1 MPRTEINRFAEMEV
15 FVRVVERG
23 GFSAAARASNVSA
36 SAVSKLVA
44 RLEARLGT
52 RLVHRTTRRFQLTPE
67 GQAFYERSV
76 AILADLAEAER
87 SAGAGE
93 RPAGRVRLNSSASYI
108 GHILTPLL
116 PRFLD
121 LYPDIELDI
130 VQTDLV
136 VDLVT
141 DRTDI
146 AIRAGPMPNSG
157 LMARK
162 LGSTR
167 MMIVASPAWIERN
180 GLPRT
185 IEDLERQDRLGFGY
199 ARAVK
204 GWPLRTAEGEEIV
217 LPTVGRVRM
226 SDGEGIRRLA
236 LAGIGPARLAGF
248 TIRDDI
254 AKGRLMPILE
264 DANPGDEEAF
274 HAVFIGQSASLPVR
288 ARALLDFLAE
298 HGQVA

>member
-1 MPRTEINRFAEMEV
+1 MPRAEINRSAEMEV
-15 FVRVVERG
+15 FIRVVERG
-23 GFSAAARASNVSA
+23 SFSAAARALDLSA

-44 RLEARLGT
+44 RLENRLGT
-52 RLVHRTTRRFQLTPE
+52 RLIHRTTRRFQLTAE

-93 RPAGRVRLNSSASYI
+93 RPAGRVRVNLSASYI
-108 GHILTPLL
+108 GHILAPIL

-121 LYPDIELDI
+121 LHPGIELDI

-136 VDLVT
+136 VDLLA

-146 AIRAGPMPNSG
+146 AVRAGPMPNSG

-167 MMIVASPAWIERN
+167 MTIVAAPAWIERH

-185 IEDLERQDRLGFGY
+185 LGDLEAKDRLGFGY
-199 ARAVK
+199 ARAVR
-204 GWPLRTAEGEEIV
+204 GWPLRKQAGEDIV
-217 LPTVGRVRM
+217 LPTVGRVRV

-236 LAGIGPARLAGF
+236 LAGVGPARLATF
-248 TIRDDI
+248 TIREDL
-254 AKGRLMPILE
+254 AQGRLVPLLE

-274 HAVFIGQSASLPVR
+274 HAVFIGRSTSLPAR

-298 HGQVA
+298 HGQVD

>member
-15 FVRVVERG
+15 FARVVERG

-67 GQAFYERSV
+67 GQAFYERSI
-76 AILADLAEAER
+76 AILADLGEAER

-108 GHILTPLL
+108 SHILTPLL

-121 LYPDIELDI
+121 LYPEIELDI

-136 VDLVT
+136 VDILS

-167 MMIVASPAWIERN
+167 MMIVASPAWIERH

-204 GWPLRTAEGEEIV
+204 GWPLKTAEGEEIV
-217 LPTVGRVRM
+217 LPTVGRVQM

-236 LAGIGPARLAGF
+236 LAGIGPARLAAF

-254 AKGRLMPILE
+254 AEGRLVPILE

-274 HAVFIGQSASLPVR
+274 HAVFIGQSASLPAR
-288 ARALLDFLAE
+288 ARALLDFLGE